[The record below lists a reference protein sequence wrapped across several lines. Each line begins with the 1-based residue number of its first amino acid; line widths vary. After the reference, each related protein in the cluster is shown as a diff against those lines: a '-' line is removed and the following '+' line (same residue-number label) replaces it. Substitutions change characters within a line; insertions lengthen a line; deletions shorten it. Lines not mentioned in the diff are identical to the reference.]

1 MADDESIFQ
10 HIRNIN
16 AAVTDAKRDVESANK
31 ALHDIS
37 KELQTLLE
45 LSRKNTTQTSLRDF
59 DKSELSLEV
68 LKLIIDGD

>member
-59 DKSELSLEV
+59 NKSELSLEV

>member
-1 MADDESIFQ
+1 MANDENIFQ

-68 LKLIIDGD
+68 LKLLIDGD